1 MIVGINASLLLDLMI
16 WIIFEFFRFIREGFK
31 IPTNPPASHSGIPL
45 SPLPCLQRKTHFMH
59 NLDIFQIMGTLYG
72 LSGHFAD
79 HLDTFQI
86 ILILCTASGY
96 FQDHPEAFQIIQ
108 TLSTSSKHFS
118 ENRGQQGTFIYHP
131 DTFEIVLTL
140 CRPFYTLIPALLRT
154 SGSFSDHLDDFEII
168 WKLLRSSGK
177 NSDHPDKLQ
186 TMWTLC

>member
-45 SPLPCLQRKTHFMH
+45 FPLPCLQRKTHFMH

-86 ILILCTASGY
+86 IWT
-96 FQDHPEAFQIIQ
+96 
-108 TLSTSSKHFS
+108 
-118 ENRGQQGTFIYHP
+118 
-131 DTFEIVLTL
+131 
-140 CRPFYTLIPALLRT
+140 
-154 SGSFSDHLDDFEII
+154 
-168 WKLLRSSGK
+168 LLRSSRHV
-177 NSDHPDKLQ
+177 SDHPYLLQ
-186 TMWTLC
+186 IIPIPRSCGHFADHPQIFHIL

>member
-1 MIVGINASLLLDLMI
+1 MVKIDKKWWKSTKNGVTSILDGATSILDGATSGDGLGAVLISRSQPKILRKIRKKLRRYISTISRFLHVCIEVNWNHLHQMIVGINASLLLDLMI

-96 FQDHPEAFQIIQ
+96 F
-108 TLSTSSKHFS
+108 
-118 ENRGQQGTFIYHP
+118 
-131 DTFEIVLTL
+131 
-140 CRPFYTLIPALLRT
+140 
-154 SGSFSDHLDDFEII
+154 
-168 WKLLRSSGK
+168 
-177 NSDHPDKLQ
+177 
-186 TMWTLC
+186 